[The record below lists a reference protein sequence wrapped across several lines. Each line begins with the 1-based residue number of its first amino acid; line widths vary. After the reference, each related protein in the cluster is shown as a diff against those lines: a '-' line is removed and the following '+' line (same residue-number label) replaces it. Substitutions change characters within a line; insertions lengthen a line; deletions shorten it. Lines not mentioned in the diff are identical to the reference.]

1 MRYKVEIAEEPRY
14 DVIVD
19 DLPKAKMGAQVNYS
33 LFNKLAAIGGADMRM
48 SEPDRKATKTI
59 TKVPRE
65 AANLEAEGGE
75 TVLTFD
81 PVGYPLFYTIKGPRH
96 HSGGVPLNL
105 PDDSFIFS
113 DTKDMIIRDCTIL
126 KMFNKACNK
135 KGFTPAA
142 LSKQF
147 DINRYRNILQDP
159 NTDEITRNTAESM
172 IKKYVIKLGA
182 LALAQEAKKGFPQ
195 GIPIVAKSYMD
206 ANGISED
213 DILPE
218 LAEEQAPPMQQGQG
232 QMSPTDQM
240 PPDQYAQEQM
250 PDGMQN
256 VSPDQM
262 DEAQMQQMMMAQ
274 QQGQMPQQGGIPEGA
289 ATPEMME
296 GMMGQMEQQ
305 APPMAMYGMSMGGFY
320 PEYAFGGT
328 ARFDDGG
335 TTTVTPTTTVR
346 PANTEKVDKKTYDE
360 SGWETKTDD
369 KGQYKYNLEKGNVEG
384 RSEYDRKNAPGGGGG
399 GGFKGDLCTDM
410 KTKGRK
416 HYGKTAEEVIAYAF
430 AHLMNQDGTPKT
442 TGWQAKVYQEQLAK
456 LRGCEVKGAR
466 GIEKAIYTEGEPP
479 VEDCPVCKDEQ
490 GNDVTTGPDGQPF
503 KRVKDAQGNCTP
515 CPTTECY
522 CEDEN
527 GNEIVVDCSDPCTK
541 GGGQQQQYYGESI
554 QGQEVPF
561 KSNPDYLVWA
571 DANMNPQYIGP
582 RGVQLEQY
590 GKDPRGLANQYSG
603 QANALMQ
610 AQQKFIAN
618 PGASLA
624 AGLTAQQAA
633 AAGIRGAYDEAN
645 KFNTEVRNNEIATN
659 TAYRKDYL
667 DKLPIYGQSYL
678 DNVARKKENDARF
691 FNEKQAKQYEMKK
704 AQEKYDTEMQWLQA
718 SNENIKWGGPDRGFY
733 SVKTKDFTPTPTNAD
748 AAQRMK
754 DIMSTY
760 GIEDENVAYK
770 LATAARYGG
779 QYANGGFIYTNN
791 IFPYLL

>member
-1 MRYKVEIAEEPRY
+1 MRYRVEIAEEPKY
-14 DVIVD
+14 DVIVE
-19 DLPKAKMGAQVNYS
+19 DLPKAKTGAQVNYS

-48 SEPDRKATKTI
+48 SEEPRKATKTI
-59 TKVPRE
+59 TRVPRE

-81 PVGYPLFYTIKGPRH
+81 AVGYPLFYTIKGPRH

-113 DTKDMIIRDCTIL
+113 DTKEMIIRDCTIL
-126 KMFNKACNK
+126 KMFSKPCNK

-147 DINRYRNILQDP
+147 DINRYRNMLQDP
-159 NTDEITRNTAESM
+159 NTDEITRKTAESM

-182 LALAQEAKKGFPQ
+182 LALAQESKKGFPQ
-195 GIPIVAKSYMD
+195 GIPVVAKAYMD
-206 ANGISED
+206 AYGISED
-213 DILPE
+213 DILPDE
-218 LAEEQAPPMQQGQG
+218 QPQMEEGQR
-232 QMSPTDQM
+232 SPADQM
-240 PPDQYAQEQM
+240 PPDQYAQEQQ

-274 QQGQMPQQGGIPEGA
+274 QQQGQMPPQQQGAPEGM
-289 ATPEMME
+289 ATPEMVE
-296 GMMGQMEQQ
+296 PMMQQMAQQ

-320 PEYAFGGT
+320 PEFAFGGMPMYPE
-328 ARFDDGG
+328 GG
-335 TTTVTPTTTVR
+335 TTPAPAPAPAPAPRPKDTT
-346 PANTEKVDKKTYDE
+346 KVDKKTFDE
-360 SGWETKTDD
+360 SKWETRQDNLGT
-369 KGQYKYNLEKGNVEG
+369 YKYNLETGKVEG

-430 AHLMNQDGTPKT
+430 AHLMNPDGTPKT

-456 LRGCEVKGAR
+456 LKGCEVEGAR

-479 VEDCPVCKDEQ
+479 VEDCPPCKDPTTGQ
-490 GNDVTTGPDGQPF
+490 DVTTGPDGKPF
-503 KRVKDAQGNCTP
+503 KRVKDANGNCTP

-522 CEDEN
+522 CEDEM
-527 GNEIVVDCSDPCTK
+527 GNQVVVDCSDPCLK
-541 GGGQQQQYYGESI
+541 QEEGGYYGESV

-561 KSNPDYLVWA
+561 QSNPDYLVWQ
-571 DANMNPQYIGP
+571 DANMNPQYLGG

-590 GKDPRGLANQYSG
+590 GKDPRGLANQYAG
-603 QANALMQ
+603 QGNALMQ

-633 AAGIRGAYDEAN
+633 AAGIRSAYDEAN
-645 KFNTEVRNNEIATN
+645 KFNTEVRNNEIAVN
-659 TAYRKDYL
+659 TAYRKDFL

-718 SNENIKWGGPDRGFY
+718 SNENIKWAPGKGFY
-733 SVKTKDFTPTPTNAD
+733 SVKTRDFTPTQGSTD
-748 AAQRMK
+748 AAQKMK

-779 QYANGGFIYTNN
+779 QYANGGFVYTNS